1 MCVVRDFYYL
11 CATWDDNI
19 VRWWYEMM
27 MRKWTPLKPTKTT
40 KQLLVAVA
48 VKVLQALVHETLVP
62 CHLVDWTTILV
73 GSLLTGHILKY
84 SPHLSLGILFKDS
97 VGDSSLTSLI
107 TLALGE
113 SYAGSPFY
121 AGSDHHSN
129 TTPTTIYPN
138 YIPDNPKSY
147 QCKSIL
153 GSA

>member
-1 MCVVRDFYYL
+1 M
-11 CATWDDNI
+11 
-19 VRWWYEMM
+19 
-27 MRKWTPLKPTKTT
+27 KPTKTT

-121 AGSDHHSN
+121 AGSGTPQEHHRN
-129 TTPTTIYPN
+129 TIISKVVSKVVSQKLPM
-138 YIPDNPKSY
+138 
-147 QCKSIL
+147 
-153 GSA
+153 

>member
-1 MCVVRDFYYL
+1 M
-11 CATWDDNI
+11 
-19 VRWWYEMM
+19 
-27 MRKWTPLKPTKTT
+27 KPTKTT

-138 YIPDNPKSY
+138 YIPDNTKSY
-147 QCKSIL
+147 QCKSNL
-153 GSA
+153 ASA